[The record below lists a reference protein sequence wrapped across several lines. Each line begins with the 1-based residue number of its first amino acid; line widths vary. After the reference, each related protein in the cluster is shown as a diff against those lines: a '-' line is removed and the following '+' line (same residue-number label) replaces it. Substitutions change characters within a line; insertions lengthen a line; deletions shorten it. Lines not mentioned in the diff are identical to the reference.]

1 MPETN
6 KPGQGSGSAWFRP
19 KAIYLGFLIGGTI
32 AGLAVIGAVSAATF
46 VPPAGNPPLG
56 NIPVTVWNRVDATGK
71 QLQAAI
77 DIDGGGPPP
86 AATGLSVGTATLDM
100 GVDAPGQNVLY
111 GISDYDKM
119 CVGCD
124 GNADHQDLLM
134 LLQTANATGV
144 TDRLRITR
152 DGDVA
157 ASGKISSSGDVR
169 ADGCFGPI
177 FQGITGNSYAG
188 DLGGGANGYF
198 AANAQ
203 CAQTFTQMPGV
214 HVCSTAEMLNSLKCA
229 KAYPP
234 HKIKDAGLNGVDIW
248 IQDGPPGYT
257 ASANDCQGWQSAS
270 GGDLGRIWRM
280 SSSNGGQG
288 FLTTCNQQ
296 IKFACCW

>member
-1 MPETN
+1 MSATS
-6 KPGQGSGSAWFRP
+6 KPGLRPGSVWLRP
-19 KAIYLGFLIGGTI
+19 KLLYLGFFVGGAI

-86 AATGLSVGTATLDM
+86 AATGLSIGTPTLDM

-124 GNADHQDLLM
+124 GDPTHQDYLM
-134 LLQTANATGV
+134 LLQTATTTGI
-144 TDRLRITR
+144 TDRFAISR
-152 DGDVA
+152 DGNVS
-157 ASGKISSSGDVR
+157 ASGRISVAGDIR
-169 ADGCFGPI
+169 SNSCFGPT
-177 FQGITGNSYAG
+177 FQGITGDAYPG
-188 DLGGGANGYF
+188 DLGGGGGYF
-198 AANAQ
+198 SANTK
-203 CAQTFTQMPGV
+203 CTLTYTQMPGV
-214 HVCSTAEMLNSLKCA
+214 HVCSTAEMLNSIKCA

-234 HKIKDAGLNGVDIW
+234 HKILDPGLNGLDVW

-257 ASANDCQGWQSAS
+257 ANANDCQGWQSAS
-270 GGDLGRIWRM
+270 GGDLGRIWRL